1 MILIGENIH
10 IISSDVSVAV
20 KERNA
25 KVIRDLAIA
34 QTEAGVHYI
43 DLNMGPARKN
53 PEETA
58 EWLVKTVQEVS
69 GLPLSIDT
77 LNPVAME
84 AGLRACTKGRPLLN
98 SASGRTD
105 SKEQT
110 LPLAKK
116 YNTDLVLSV
125 LTDKGCPP
133 DVETRMESIMETAAY
148 ANELGIPNEDL
159 WIDPILLPVSADQ
172 QQVIEALEFM
182 KIVGDVLP
190 GVKST
195 IGLSNLSNGTP
206 EELRGILNRTYM
218 VMLGRYGQHS
228 VIADALDKELI
239 RLNNGKMPEV
249 VDLIY
254 RVMDGEDVD
263 LSSLSQQARDYA
275 KTVKVLLGETLYS
288 HSWLED

>member
-10 IISSDVSVAV
+10 IISKDVSVAV

-25 KVIRDLAIA
+25 KAIQDLAIA

-43 DLNMGPARKN
+43 DMNMGPARKN

-58 EWLVKTVQEVS
+58 EWLVNTVQEVTD
-69 GLPLSIDT
+69 LPLAIDT
-77 LNPVAME
+77 LNPAAME
-84 AGLRACTKGRPLLN
+84 AGLRACTKARPLLN

-105 SKEQT
+105 SKEQM

-133 DVETRMESIMETAAY
+133 DVETRMESIMETVAY

-239 RLNNGKMPEV
+239 RLNNGEMPDI

-254 RVMDGEDVD
+254 KVMDGEDVD